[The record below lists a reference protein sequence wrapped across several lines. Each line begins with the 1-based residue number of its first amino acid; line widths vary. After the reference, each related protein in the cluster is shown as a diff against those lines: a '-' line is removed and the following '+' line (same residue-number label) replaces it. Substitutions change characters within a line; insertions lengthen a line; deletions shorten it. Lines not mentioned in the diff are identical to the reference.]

1 MGSRSI
7 GLARNKVTLCQAME
21 TMLVKEKNQGKFD
34 ETMCLD
40 YKVEDV
46 KGREKGSIWLNHYL
60 NYTTEAELYIDKRV
74 IYNKFKLL
82 LLYYLASLYNE
93 LRHYILSDKHHL
105 FSGSK

>member
-46 KGREKGSIWLNHYL
+46 KGRENRKH
-60 NYTTEAELYIDKRV
+60 
-74 IYNKFKLL
+74 LL
-82 LLYYLASLYNE
+82 KSLPQLYNGGWIIYRQE
-93 LRHYILSDKHHL
+93 SNI
-105 FSGSK
+105 